1 VQQRASF
8 SRFCH
13 QKKYSRANKS
23 RLVPT
28 QSENKNNP
36 VRTSRGLSPHKPKNY
51 YLCTSKRNF
60 MNFQNTREFAQQL
73 DQQDELYNYRNEFI
87 FPQVNGKNVIY
98 FTGNSL
104 GLQPK
109 RTKAFVDEVMNDWAK
124 LAVDGHFYADKP
136 WWDYHERFA
145 IPLGEIMGAKPSE
158 ITVMNTL
165 TVNLHLMMVSFYRP
179 TAKKYKILC
188 EEKAFPSDQYMF
200 QSQAD
205 FHAQYLGINPNEII
219 IEIKRREGEH
229 NIRLED
235 VLAKIEEIGD
245 ELALVLIGGV
255 NYYTGQVF
263 DMKTITAAA
272 QKTGAYVGWDLA
284 HAAGNI
290 EMNLH
295 DWNVDF
301 ACWCSYKYMNSGP
314 GNASGCFV
322 HENHH
327 YNAKLPRFAGWW
339 GHNKERRFKME
350 QQFEP
355 VHGAD
360 GWQIS
365 NLPILSLAPYLASV
379 EMFAEVGMTKLI
391 KKRNLLTSYLEFIL
405 HEIDREIGGAG
416 FEIITPQN
424 QEERACQLSVYLH
437 GQGRSL
443 FEYLMKNGVITDW
456 REPNVIR
463 FAPAPFYCSFTDMYE
478 FGQIL
483 KKGIIG

>member
-1 VQQRASF
+1 
-8 SRFCH
+8 
-13 QKKYSRANKS
+13 
-23 RLVPT
+23 
-28 QSENKNNP
+28 
-36 VRTSRGLSPHKPKNY
+36 
-51 YLCTSKRNF
+51 
-60 MNFQNTREFAQQL
+60 MIFQNSLEFAQQL
-73 DQQDELYNYRNEFI
+73 DNQDEIKSYREEFI
-87 FPQVNGKNVIY
+87 FPQHNGKNVIY

-109 RTKAFVDEVMNDWAK
+109 RTKNYVDEVMNDWAN
-124 LAVDGHFYADKP
+124 LAVEGHFYSQKP

-145 IPLGEIMGAKPSE
+145 NPLSKIVGAKPSE
-158 ITVMNTL
+158 VTVMNTL

-179 TAKKYKILC
+179 TKTRYKIIC

-200 QSQAD
+200 QSQVN
-205 FHAQYLGINPNEII
+205 FHGYKNEEAIV
-219 IEIKRREGEH
+219 EIKRRESEH

-235 VLAKIEEIGD
+235 ILSKIEEIGE

-263 DMKTITAAA
+263 DMKTITAAGH
-272 QKTGAYVGWDLA
+272 KVGAYVGWDLA

-290 EMNLH
+290 KLELH

-322 HENHH
+322 HEKHH
-327 YNAKLPRFAGWW
+327 SNSALPRFAGWW

-350 QQFEP
+350 PDFDP
-355 VHGAD
+355 VKGAD

-379 EMFAEVGMTKLI
+379 EIFAEVGMDKLI
-391 KKRNLLTSYLEFIL
+391 AKRNKITSYLEFIL
-405 HEIDREIGGAG
+405 QEIDKEVDST
-416 FEIITPQN
+416 FEIITPTN
-424 QEERACQLSVYLH
+424 QEERACQLSVFFH
-437 GQGRSL
+437 GEGRSL
-443 FEYLMKNGVITDW
+443 FDYLMKNGVVTDW

-463 FAPAPFYCSFTDMYE
+463 FAPVPLYCSFEDMFT

-483 KKGIIG
+483 KFGIIELNKNN

>member
-1 VQQRASF
+1 
-8 SRFCH
+8 
-13 QKKYSRANKS
+13 
-23 RLVPT
+23 
-28 QSENKNNP
+28 
-36 VRTSRGLSPHKPKNY
+36 
-51 YLCTSKRNF
+51 

-73 DQQDELYNYRNEFI
+73 DAQDELFKYRDEFI
-87 FPQVNGKNVIY
+87 FPSINSKNVIY

-109 RTKAFVDEVMNDWAK
+109 RTQAYVDEVMNDWAK
-124 LAVDGHFYADKP
+124 LAVEGHFYADKP

-145 IPLGEIMGAKPSE
+145 VPLSGIMGAKPSE

-179 TAKKYKILC
+179 TPKKYKIIC

-200 QSQAD
+200 QSQVK
-205 FHAQYLGINPNEII
+205 FHGFNPSDAIV
-219 IEIKRREGEH
+219 EIKRREGEH
-229 NIRLED
+229 NIRHED
-235 VLAKIEEIGD
+235 IIAKIEEVGE

-263 DMKTITAAA
+263 DIKSITEAGH
-272 QKTGAYVGWDLA
+272 KTGAYVGWDLA

-290 EMNLH
+290 ELELH
-295 DWNVDF
+295 DWDVDF

-322 HENHH
+322 HERHH
-327 YNAKLPRFAGWW
+327 HDNDLPRFAGWW

-350 QQFEP
+350 PDFDP
-355 VHGAD
+355 VNGAD

-379 EMFAEVGMTKLI
+379 EMFAEVGMKKLI
-391 KKRNLLTSYLEFIL
+391 QKRNLLTAYLEFIL
-405 HEIDREIGGAG
+405 HEIDREIDGTE

-437 GQGRSL
+437 GQGRAL

-463 FAPAPFYCSFTDMYE
+463 LAPAPFYCSFEDMYE

-483 KKGIIG
+483 KAGISKP

>member
-1 VQQRASF
+1 M
-8 SRFCH
+8 
-13 QKKYSRANKS
+13 
-23 RLVPT
+23 T
-28 QSENKNNP
+28 
-36 VRTSRGLSPHKPKNY
+36 
-51 YLCTSKRNF
+51 
-60 MNFQNTREFAQQL
+60 FQNTREFAKQL
-73 DQQDELYNYRNEFI
+73 DAQDELQHYRNEFI
-87 FPQVNGKNVIY
+87 FPQHNGKNVIY

-109 RTKAFVDEVMNDWAK
+109 RTLKYVHEVMNDWAN
-124 LAVDGHFYADKP
+124 LAVEGHFYAEKP

-145 IPLGEIMGAKPSE
+145 HPLSKIVGALPSE
-158 ITVMNTL
+158 VTVMNTL
-165 TVNLHLMMVSFYRP
+165 TVNLHLLMVSFYRP
-179 TAKKYKILC
+179 TTTRYKIIC

-200 QSQAD
+200 QSQVNAHGLKPD
-205 FHAQYLGINPNEII
+205 DVIV
-219 IEIKRREGEH
+219 EIKRRNGEH

-235 VLAKIEEIGD
+235 ILAKINEVGD
-245 ELALVLIGGV
+245 ELALVLFGGV

-263 DMKTITAAA
+263 DMKTITDAGHNV
-272 QKTGAYVGWDLA
+272 GAYVGFDLA

-290 EMNLH
+290 KLELH

-301 ACWCSYKYMNSGP
+301 AAWCSYKYMNSGP

-322 HENHH
+322 HEKHH
-327 YNAKLPRFAGWW
+327 HSDLPRFAGWW

-350 QQFEP
+350 PNFDP

-379 EMFAEVGMTKLI
+379 EQFAEVGMEKLI
-391 KKRNLLTSYLEFIL
+391 TKRNQLTSYLEFIL
-405 HEIDREIGGAG
+405 HEIDAEIPGTE
-416 FEIITPQN
+416 FEIITPSNPQ
-424 QEERACQLSVYLH
+424 ERACQLSVFLH

-443 FEYLMKNGVITDW
+443 FDYLMKNGVITDW

-463 FAPAPFYCSFTDMYE
+463 LAPAPFYCSYEDMYE

-483 KKGIIG
+483 KQGITSIGKK

>member
-1 VQQRASF
+1 M
-8 SRFCH
+8 
-13 QKKYSRANKS
+13 
-23 RLVPT
+23 T
-28 QSENKNNP
+28 
-36 VRTSRGLSPHKPKNY
+36 
-51 YLCTSKRNF
+51 
-60 MNFQNTREFAQQL
+60 FQNTLEFAKQL
-73 DQQDELYNYRNEFI
+73 DTQDKLSKYKSEFI
-87 FPQVNGKNVIY
+87 FPQHNGKNVIY

-109 RTKAFVDEVMNDWAK
+109 RTKDYVDEVMNDWAN
-124 LAVDGHFYADKP
+124 LAVEGHFYSQKP

-145 IPLGEIMGAKPSE
+145 NPLSKLIGAKPSE
-158 ITVMNTL
+158 VTVMNTL

-179 TAKKYKILC
+179 TTKRYKIIC

-200 QSQAD
+200 QSQVD
-205 FHAQYLGINPNEII
+205 FHSTNVGFKPENAIV
-219 IEIKRREGEH
+219 EIKRREGEH

-235 VLAKIEEIGD
+235 ILAKISEVGD

-263 DMKTITAAA
+263 DMKTITQAGHN
-272 QKTGAYVGWDLA
+272 QGATVGWDLA

-290 EMNLH
+290 KLQLH
-295 DWNVDF
+295 DWNIDF

-322 HENHH
+322 HEKHH
-327 YNAKLPRFAGWW
+327 NNSDLPRFAGWW

-350 QQFEP
+350 QDFDP
-355 VHGAD
+355 VHGAE

-379 EMFAEVGMTKLI
+379 EMFDEIGMDAIVTKRDKI
-391 KKRNLLTSYLEFIL
+391 TSYLEFIL
-405 HEIDREIGGAG
+405 QEIDKEVKGH
-416 FEIITPQN
+416 FEIITPTN
-424 QEERACQLSVYLH
+424 PIERASQLSVFFH
-437 GQGRSL
+437 GEGRSL
-443 FEYLMKNGVITDW
+443 FDYLMKNGVVTDW

-463 FAPAPFYCSFTDMYE
+463 FAPVPLYSSFEDMYN

-483 KKGIIG
+483 KKGIQSIH